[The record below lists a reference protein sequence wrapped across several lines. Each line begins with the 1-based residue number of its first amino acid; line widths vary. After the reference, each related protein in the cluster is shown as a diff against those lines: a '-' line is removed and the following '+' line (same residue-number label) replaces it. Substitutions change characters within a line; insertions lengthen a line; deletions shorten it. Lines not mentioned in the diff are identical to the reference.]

1 MLKKYLLPFLTL
13 LLILASGLAGAVDA
27 PLQPEQAYRLSVRA
41 LDAKTL
47 EATWKIAPGYYLYR
61 QKFAFAL
68 APGAGTAKLGTP
80 RFPPGLVHDDEFFGK
95 VETYRDEVRVLLPIE
110 AAGASSVTLKTTVQG
125 CADIGVCYPPLEQQA
140 TVSLSP
146 AALMSSAQFSSIA
159 PQQSLAPAGI
169 SAAPPQATAPAQQD
183 GDESSQISRML
194 RHANWWTL
202 LLFFLG
208 SGVALAFTPC
218 MLPMLPILSGI
229 IVGHG
234 HDISKRRALV
244 LSIAYVLGM
253 AVSYALFGVAA
264 GLSGTMLSSALQ
276 NAWVLSGFALVF
288 VALSLSMFGFY
299 ELQLPSFLQ
308 SRLSDQANRQQ
319 GGSLHGVVLMG
330 ALSAIIVG
338 PCVAAPL
345 AGALLY
351 IAKTGNAALG
361 GAALFVMALGMGLPL
376 IVVGTSAR
384 HLLPKPGP
392 WMEAIK
398 RCFGVLLLA
407 LAIWLVTPVIPTA
420 AQMLAWALL
429 LIFSAIYLSAL
440 DPLPA
445 HAHGWSK
452 FGKGLGVVLLL
463 VGAALL
469 AGALAGGRDPL
480 QPLGFL
486 HAQGAAAAEARAPQ
500 FARVKTTAEL
510 DARLAAADRPVL
522 LDFYAD
528 WCVSCKE
535 MERYTFA
542 DPAVAARMN
551 RMLLLRAD
559 VTADDASDRA
569 LLRRFGLFGP
579 PGIIFFDRGGHE
591 VQDLRVVGFMKA
603 APFAAIVDRALAG

>member
-1 MLKKYLLPFLTL
+1 MLKKFLLPL
-13 LLILASGLAGAVDA
+13 LALFLILASGLAGAVDA

-41 LDAKTL
+41 LGAKTL

-61 QKFAFAL
+61 QKFKFAL
-68 APGAGTAKLGTP
+68 APGAGAAKLGAP
-80 RFPPGLVHDDEFFGK
+80 SFPPGQVHDDEFFGK

-110 AAGASSVTLKTTVQG
+110 AAGATSVTLKTTAQG

-140 TVSLSP
+140 TVSLLP
-146 AALMSSAQFSSIA
+146 AAQSPQFSPIA
-159 PQQSLAPAGI
+159 PQMSLAPAKT
-169 SAAPPQATAPAQQD
+169 AAPPPQAAGAPDRQG

-194 RHANWWTL
+194 KHASLWTL

-276 NAWVLSGFALVF
+276 NVWVLSGFALVF
-288 VALSLSMFGFY
+288 VLLSLSMFGFY

-351 IAKTGNAALG
+351 IARTGNAVLG

-376 IVVGTSAR
+376 IVVATSAR

-392 WMEAIK
+392 WMEAVK
-398 RCFGVLLLA
+398 RFFGVLLLT
-407 LAIWLVTPVIPTA
+407 LAIWLVTPVIPVA

-469 AGALAGGRDPL
+469 IGALAGGRDPL

-486 HAQGAAAAEARAPQ
+486 RSRGAAVAESQAPQ
-500 FARVKTTAEL
+500 FERVKTTAAL

-535 MERYTFA
+535 MERCTFA

-551 RMLLLRAD
+551 KMLLLRAD
-559 VTADDASDRA
+559 VTADDAADKA

-591 VQDLRVVGFMKA
+591 VHDLRVVGFMKA